1 MDDVIRSFLPPS
13 RRKNHYCKPCES
25 VYNAVHSATSL
36 HDLMNIYESTDPT
49 LLDPTSIIKYKDP
62 TRYRGIN
69 LISLWKEWH
78 AEIRYHNSTL
88 QGERILH
95 WAYLHCLIM
104 DKIMDGTITLAWIES
119 MRATKGLSVKSKALY
134 AILGMN
140 KPTEIYL
147 KARQIKFSTI
157 ISKLLSTEVIEN
169 LQLLQDNSN

>member
-1 MDDVIRSFLPPS
+1 
-13 RRKNHYCKPCES
+13 
-25 VYNAVHSATSL
+25 
-36 HDLMNIYESTDPT
+36 
-49 LLDPTSIIKYKDP
+49 
-62 TRYRGIN
+62 
-69 LISLWKEWH
+69 
-78 AEIRYHNSTL
+78 
-88 QGERILH
+88 
-95 WAYLHCLIM
+95 
-104 DKIMDGTITLAWIES
+104 MDGTITLAWIES